1 MSATLTTETA
11 TKFAKIPQEVIS
23 ASATVDLLFRATSI
37 NVLVSQLNLMW
48 SCEHLNRVLMYSRH
62 FVTQSF

>member
-48 SCEHLNRVLMYSRH
+48 
-62 FVTQSF
+62 